1 MWRGRI
7 GVINGEVSF
16 WWNQIGRPAARP
28 ALPGSTRADVCIV
41 GAGYTGLWTA
51 YYLKKAAP
59 ALRVVILEQRFA
71 GYGASGR
78 NGGWLTNAITGG
90 RDQYVKSH
98 GRDAAERFQSR
109 MNETV
114 DEVIR
119 VCAVEGIDADIVKG
133 GEFTVAYDEPQQRRL
148 AAAAREEQQWSETD
162 VLLLS

>member
-1 MWRGRI
+1 M
-7 GVINGEVSF
+7 INGEVSF
-16 WWNQIGRPAARP
+16 WWNEIGRPAPRAP
-28 ALPGSTRADVCIV
+28 LPGSTRADVCIV

-59 ALRVVILEQRFA
+59 QLRIVILEQRFA

-90 RDQYVKSH
+90 REQYVKSH
-98 GRDAAERFQSR
+98 GREAAERFQTR

-119 VCAVEGIDADIVKG
+119 VAAAEGIDADIVKG
-133 GEFTVAYDEPQQRRL
+133 GEFTVAYDEP
-148 AAAAREEQQWSETD
+148 
-162 VLLLS
+162 